1 MRANKEE
8 FVLSITLSPRS
19 GEMRVGGKEGEGNL
33 AAGLVQGIQQLVD
46 GAELLLFVVV
56 VISHL
61 IADGRILLQRGESL
75 EDRNR
80 HLLLKGLELL
90 LELLV
95 PGGLVVADLRTLPAA
110 GAAAAALGLGGR
122 GRDRGGRLGM
132 AGRGRDTTSRGRG
145 RGDDDRPGRLG
156 HLLEVGGLDL
166 LLQALLLL
174 RLLALH
180 PLAMPVAVLPIVVF
194 ERLLAGLL
202 LVLVGQLLGDK
213 SLGTAELEDVD
224 ETVE

>member
-1 MRANKEE
+1 
-8 FVLSITLSPRS
+8 
-19 GEMRVGGKEGEGNL
+19 MRVGGKEGEGHL
-33 AAGLVQGIQQLVD
+33 ATGLVQDTQQLFD
-46 GAELLLFVVV
+46 GAELLLFVVVVV

-61 IADGRILLQRGESL
+61 IADGRILLQRGKSF

-80 HLLLKGLELL
+80 HLLLKSLELL

-110 GAAAAALGLGGR
+110 GAAAATLGLGGR
-122 GRDRGGRLGM
+122 GRDRDRGGRLGM
-132 AGRGRDTTSRGRG
+132 AGRGRATSGG

-156 HLLEVGGLDL
+156 HLLEVGGFDL

-174 RLLALH
+174 RLLALL
-180 PLAMPVAVLPIVVF
+180 PLTMPVAVLPIVVC
-194 ERLLAGLL
+194 ERLAGF
-202 LVLVGQLLGDK
+202 LVLVAQLLGDK

-224 ETVE
+224 ETTCIE

>member
-1 MRANKEE
+1 
-8 FVLSITLSPRS
+8 
-19 GEMRVGGKEGEGNL
+19 MRVGGKEGEGHL
-33 AAGLVQGIQQLVD
+33 ATGLVQDTQQLFD
-46 GAELLLFVVV
+46 GAELLLFVVVIAV

-61 IADGRILLQRGESL
+61 IADGRILLQRGKSF

-80 HLLLKGLELL
+80 HLLLKSLELL

-110 GAAAAALGLGGR
+110 GAAAATLGLGGR

-132 AGRGRDTTSRGRG
+132 AGRGRATSGG

-156 HLLEVGGLDL
+156 HLLEVGGFDL

-174 RLLALH
+174 RLLALL
-180 PLAMPVAVLPIVVF
+180 PLTMPVAVLPIVVC
-194 ERLLAGLL
+194 ERLAGF
-202 LVLVGQLLGDK
+202 LVLVAQLLGDE

-224 ETVE
+224 ETTCIE